1 VSDFEEILRRAEQG
15 GESAAHELLP
25 LVYQELRRLAA
36 LMMAN
41 EAHGHTLQPTAL
53 VHEAWLRLA
62 GENKEN
68 WAGRPQFFAAAAEA
82 MRRILIENAR
92 RKATIKRGGDWQ
104 RVNLEGLDVAIA
116 TDDETLL
123 VVNQALDRLDALDPM
138 KASLVKLRFFVGLT
152 AEESAPVLGVST
164 PTVKRHWR
172 FARAWLL
179 EEIEQI
185 LKEPHDSNPAAKPP
199 DGRF

>member
-1 VSDFEEILRRAEQG
+1 
-15 GESAAHELLP
+15 
-25 LVYQELRRLAA
+25 
-36 LMMAN
+36 MMAN

-123 VVNQALDRLDALDPM
+123 VVNEALDHLDAIDPM

-185 LKEPHDSNPAAKPP
+185 LKEPHDSNP
-199 DGRF
+199 